1 MWTSDIQNSLLR
13 AHFNKNPSLTII
25 PSIGKINARRFRIY
39 INGLN
44 ISSTSFYIQSFSLN
58 RWMVSLVVPRNNVFT
73 LNKNNNILNIS
84 TNFGEKI
91 ITILSGEEFILLSG
105 EWRQGEGRRAT
116 LILYYISL
124 YVFRYG

>member
-1 MWTSDIQNSLLR
+1 
-13 AHFNKNPSLTII
+13 
-25 PSIGKINARRFRIY
+25 
-39 INGLN
+39 
-44 ISSTSFYIQSFSLN
+44 
-58 RWMVSLVVPRNNVFT
+58 MVSLVVPRNNVFT